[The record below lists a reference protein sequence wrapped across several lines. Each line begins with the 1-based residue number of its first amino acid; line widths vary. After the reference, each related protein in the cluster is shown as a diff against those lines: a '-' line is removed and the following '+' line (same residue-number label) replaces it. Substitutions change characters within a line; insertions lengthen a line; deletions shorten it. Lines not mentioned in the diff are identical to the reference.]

1 MNKKIISRIYI
12 LVCLALLFASKG
24 SNAAELMD
32 KVVAVVNDDLITLS
46 ELNEMAAK
54 INSNPD
60 APKEDQRTVLDQMI
74 ELKLLDQEAK
84 KLGLSVSEREVDAA
98 IEAVKRQYNLT
109 DEQMDE
115 VLKKQNL
122 TPEAFREQWRF
133 QILGNKVIGTQ
144 VKGQIAVTEDEI
156 KKYYEENYGE
166 LETGKEMHIAHI
178 LIPFDPNSPDEKE
191 KARVLAREI
200 TEKARSGED
209 FGELAKEYSKDTGSA
224 ERGGDLGYV
233 QKGELVASLEE
244 AIKETPVGEVSEPV
258 ESPSGF
264 HVIKVLDKR
273 ESSASS
279 IDDAR
284 EEIKQKIYR
293 QKAESALKTWVEGVR
308 KTAYI
313 EVKL

>member
-32 KVVAVVNDDLITLS
+32 KIVAVVNDDLITLS
-46 ELNEMAAK
+46 ELNEMAVK
-54 INSNPD
+54 VNSNPD
-60 APKEDQRTVLDQMI
+60 APKEDQRAVLDQMI

-166 LETGKEMHIAHI
+166 HDTGKEMHIAHI
-178 LIPFDPNSPDEKE
+178 LIPFDSPAEKE
-191 KARVLAREI
+191 KARDLALEI

-209 FGELAKEYSKDTGSA
+209 FGELAKKYSNDTVSA
-224 ERGGDLGYV
+224 ERGGDLGFV
-233 QKGELVASLEE
+233 QKGDLVASLEE
-244 AIKETPVGEVSEPV
+244 AIKEMPVGEISDPV

-273 ESSASS
+273 ESSEIS